1 MQYRPKQIGD
11 AEVRYALIQKGNRM
25 LFVVGLNPS
34 TADTEKPDPTMQ
46 SVMRIAEYNGYDGFV
61 MINLYP
67 KRATAPKDLPQAC
80 DPVLHRN
87 NLEYIKK
94 VLVELVPFDVRKG
107 TSQEGD
113 VDVWLAYGNNID
125 RRDYLLECLRDIIKV
140 FEPHHPRWYHINSL
154 TGKGHPRHPLYQ
166 KVGYLKNY
174 QITESL

>member
-67 KRATAPKDLPQAC
+67 KRATAEKEQA
-80 DPVLHRN
+80 
-87 NLEYIKK
+87 KK
-94 VLVELVPFDVRKG
+94 EMWMYG
-107 TSQEGD
+107 
-113 VDVWLAYGNNID
+113 WLMG
-125 RRDYLLECLRDIIKV
+125 II
-140 FEPHHPRWYHINSL
+140 L
-154 TGKGHPRHPLYQ
+154 TDE
-166 KVGYLKNY
+166 
-174 QITESL
+174 IIC

>member
-80 DPVLHRN
+80 DPVLHRSN
-87 NLEYIKK
+87 
-94 VLVELVPFDVRKG
+94 
-107 TSQEGD
+107 
-113 VDVWLAYGNNID
+113 LAYGNNID

-166 KVGYLKNY
+166 KVDYLKNY

>member
-67 KRATAPKDLPQAC
+67 KRATSPKDLPQAC

-107 TSQEGD
+107 TSQE
-113 VDVWLAYGNNID
+113 
-125 RRDYLLECLRDIIKV
+125 
-140 FEPHHPRWYHINSL
+140 
-154 TGKGHPRHPLYQ
+154 
-166 KVGYLKNY
+166 
-174 QITESL
+174 

>member
-1 MQYRPKQIGD
+1 
-11 AEVRYALIQKGNRM
+11 M

-67 KRATAPKDLPQAC
+67 KRETAPKDLPKEC

-87 NLEYIKK
+87 NLEYIKQI
-94 VLVELVPFDVRKG
+94 LVELVPFDARKG
-107 TSQEGD
+107 TSKEGD

-125 RRDYLLECLRDIIKV
+125 RRGYLLECLRDIIKV
-140 FEPHHPRWYHINSL
+140 FEPHQPRWYHINSL

-166 KVGYLKNY
+166 KVDYLKDY
-174 QITESL
+174 HITESL